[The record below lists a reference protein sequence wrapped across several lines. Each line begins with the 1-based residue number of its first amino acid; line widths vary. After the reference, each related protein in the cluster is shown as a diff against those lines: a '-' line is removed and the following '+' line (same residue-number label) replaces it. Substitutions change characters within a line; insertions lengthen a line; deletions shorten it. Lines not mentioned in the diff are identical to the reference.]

1 MNAMLKSFAA
11 CGMVVLVLLAGLPA
25 AAQNDLGANALRL
38 IEAVKDQDRA
48 AVRSLLE
55 QKAAEKADVNA
66 AQADGATALHWAA
79 YREDIETA
87 DLLIRAGADVNAAN
101 DYGLTPL
108 SMACST
114 RNAAMVEK
122 LLDAGANPNL
132 APWSGVT
139 PLMTAANTGSA
150 DVAALLLA
158 RGADGNA
165 AEPRRGQTALMWAIA
180 AGHPDIARLLIEHG
194 ANVSAR
200 SHQYQE
206 ENFSP
211 MVLEGYSADVPATP
225 QGGFTPL
232 LFAARVGDL
241 ETARLLVSKG
251 ADLNESTPEEGN
263 SLVVATAAGHE
274 DIALFLLEQGA
285 DPNAADAGGI
295 TPLHYAMRD
304 GLKVLHGY
312 DISGA
317 QRLCQSGA
325 GARCLVVEDE
335 AMLSDPRYKTFELTP
350 PEEEKVLP
358 GRNMLNLA
366 KALLA
371 RGAAPNA
378 QLAIP
383 PPQMRLAKKPVVNLT
398 GATPFFL
405 ATASGD
411 LPSMRVLVEARA
423 KPLVGTVISE
433 KEFLKDGHGDDNQI
447 QGNATPLMVA
457 IGMGRQ
463 DDFSTAA
470 EAKALEAA
478 ETLVGLGADVNEATE
493 TGWTPLHAASFLGAN
508 SLIEFLVAR
517 GADPNVKNGCGQTPL
532 SLAEATDA
540 RGLLQRVTPHPATA
554 KLLRSLGAGSGPVS
568 GPVGRCVEGR
578 FGLDYAVKPA
588 TGPTSE

>member
-1 MNAMLKSFAA
+1 MSATRLLTGGVAA
-11 CGMVVLVLLAGLPA
+11 LLLLATFSH
-25 AAQNDLGANALRL
+25 AQSDHRL
-38 IEAVKDQDRA
+38 IQAVKDQDRVA
-48 AVRSLLE
+48 IRSLLE
-55 QKAAEKADVNA
+55 QNADVKA

-79 YREDIETA
+79 YREDIETI
-87 DLLIRAGADVNAAN
+87 DLLIRAGGDVNAAN

-108 SMACST
+108 AIACST
-114 RNAAMVEK
+114 RNAAVVEK
-122 LLDAGANPNL
+122 LLDAGADPNL

-139 PLMTAANTGSA
+139 PLMTAANIGRA
-150 DVAALLLA
+150 DIAGLLIA
-158 RGADGNA
+158 RGADVNA
-165 AEPRRGQTALMWAIA
+165 SEPRRGQTALMWAIA
-180 AGHPDIARLLIEHG
+180 AGHPDVARLLIEHG
-194 ANVSAR
+194 ADVSAR

-211 MVLEGYSADVPATP
+211 MVLEGYGGADVQATP
-225 QGGFTPL
+225 KGGLTPL

-251 ADLNESTPEEGN
+251 ADVNESTPEEGN
-263 SLVVATAAGHE
+263 SLVVAASAGHE
-274 DIALFLLEQGA
+274 DLALFLLEQGA
-285 DPNAADAGGI
+285 DPNAVDGGGI

-335 AMLSDPRYKTFELTP
+335 SMLSDPRYKTFELTP

-378 QLAIP
+378 QLNTT
-383 PPQMRLAKKPVVNLT
+383 PPQLRLAKKPIVNLT

-423 KPLVGTVISE
+423 RPLVGTVISE
-433 KEFLKDGHGDDNQI
+433 KEFYKEGHGDDNQI
-447 QGNATPLMVA
+447 QGNATPLMAA

-463 DDFSTAA
+463 DDFSTTA

-478 ETLVGLGADVNEATE
+478 KILVGLGADVNEATE

-508 SLIEFLVAR
+508 SLIEFLVAS

-540 RGLLQRVTPHPATA
+540 RGLLQRVTAHPETA

-568 GPVGRCVEGR
+568 DPVGRCVEGR
-578 FGLDYAVKPA
+578 FGLDYAVKPSS
-588 TGPTSE
+588 SE

>member
-1 MNAMLKSFAA
+1 MSATTRLLTGVAA
-11 CGMVVLVLLAGLPA
+11 LLLLATFSQAQP
-25 AAQNDLGANALRL
+25 QNDPGVNALRL
-38 IEAVKDQDRA
+38 IQAVKDQDRA

-55 QKAAEKADVNA
+55 QKADVNA
-66 AQADGATALHWAA
+66 AQPDGATALHWAA

-87 DLLIRAGADVNAAN
+87 GLLIRAGADVNAAN
-101 DYGLTPL
+101 EYGLTPL
-108 SMACST
+108 AIACST
-114 RNAAMVEK
+114 RNAAVVGK

-139 PLMTAANTGSA
+139 PLMTAANTGNA
-150 DVAALLLA
+150 EIAGLLIA
-158 RGADGNA
+158 RGAGVNA

-180 AGHPDIARLLIEHG
+180 AGHPGVARLLIEHG

-211 MVLEGYSADVPATP
+211 MVLQGYSADVQVTP

-251 ADLNESTPEEGN
+251 ADVNESTPAEGN
-263 SLVVATAAGHE
+263 SLVVAAAAGHE
-274 DIALFLLEQGA
+274 ELARFLLEQGA
-285 DPNAADAGGI
+285 DPNAVDGGGI
-295 TPLHYAMRD
+295 APLHYAMRD

-358 GRNMLNLA
+358 GRNMLDLA

-371 RGAAPNA
+371 HGAAPNA
-378 QLAIP
+378 QLNTP

-433 KEFLKDGHGDDNQI
+433 KEFFKDGHGDDNQI

-463 DDFSTAA
+463 DDFSAAA

-478 ETLVGLGADVNEATE
+478 KILVGLGADVNAATE

-508 SLIEFLVAR
+508 SLIEFLVSQ
-517 GADPNVKNGCGQTPL
+517 GANPNVKNGCGQTPL

-540 RGLLQRVTPHPATA
+540 RGLLQRVTAHPETA
-554 KLLRSLGAGSGPVS
+554 KLLRSLGAGSGSVS

-578 FGLDYAVKPA
+578 FGLDYAVKPSS
-588 TGPTSE
+588 SE

>member
-1 MNAMLKSFAA
+1 MSATRLLVGGVAA
-11 CGMVVLVLLAGLPA
+11 LLLLTTLSH
-25 AAQNDLGANALRL
+25 AQTDLRL
-38 IEAVKDQDRA
+38 IHAVKDQDRA
-48 AVRSLLE
+48 AVRSLLD
-55 QKAAEKADVNA
+55 QKADVKV

-79 YREDIETA
+79 YREDLETA
-87 DLLIRAGADVNAAN
+87 DLLLRAGADVNAAN
-101 DYGLTPL
+101 EYGITPL
-108 SMACST
+108 SIACST
-114 RNAAMVEK
+114 RNVAMARK

-139 PLMTAANTGSA
+139 PLMTAANTGNA
-150 DVAALLLA
+150 EIAGLLLA
-158 RGADGNA
+158 RGADVNA

-180 AGHPDIARLLIEHG
+180 AGHPDIARLLIERG

-200 SHQYQE
+200 SHQHRE

-211 MVLEGYSADVPATP
+211 MVLEGYAADVQATP
-225 QGGFTPL
+225 KGGLTPL

-251 ADLNESTPEEGN
+251 ADVNESTPEEGN
-263 SLVVATAAGHE
+263 SLVIAAAAGHE
-274 DIALFLLEQGA
+274 ALAVFLLEQGA
-285 DPNAADAGGI
+285 DPNAVDGGGI

-335 AMLSDPRYKTFELTP
+335 AMLKDPRYATFELTP

-358 GRNMLNLA
+358 GRNMLGLA

-378 QLAIP
+378 QLNTP
-383 PPQMRLAKKPVVNLT
+383 PPQMRLAKKPIVNLT

-411 LPSMRVLVEARA
+411 LPSMRTLVEARA

-433 KEFLKDGHGDDNQI
+433 KEFFKEGHGDDNQI

-463 DDFSTAA
+463 DDFSSAG

-478 ETLVGLGADVNEATE
+478 KTLVELGADVNEATE

-517 GADPNVKNGCGQTPL
+517 GANPNVKNGCGQTPL

-554 KLLRSLGAGSGPVS
+554 KLLRSLGAGSGAVS

-578 FGLDYAVKPA
+578 FGLDYAVKPSS
-588 TGPTSE
+588 SE

>member
-1 MNAMLKSFAA
+1 MNAMLKSLTA
-11 CGMVVLVLLAGLPA
+11 CGVAVLVLLAGFPA
-25 AAQNDLGANALRL
+25 AAPGQNNNPDLRL
-38 IEAVKDQDRA
+38 IQAVKDQDRA
-48 AVRSLLE
+48 AILSLLG
-55 QKAAEKADVNA
+55 QKAGVKA
-66 AQADGATALHWAA
+66 AQSDGATALHWAA
-79 YREDIETA
+79 YREDSETA
-87 DLLIRAGADVNAAN
+87 DLLIRAGADLNAAN
-101 DYGLTPL
+101 EYGLTPL
-108 SMACST
+108 ALACST

-122 LLDAGANPNL
+122 LLAAGANPNL

-139 PLMTAANTGSA
+139 PLMTAANTGQA
-150 DVAALLLA
+150 DIAALLIA
-158 RGADGNA
+158 RGADVNA

-180 AGHPDIARLLIEHG
+180 GGHQDVARLLIERG

-200 SHQYQE
+200 SHRFQE

-211 MVLEGYSADVPATP
+211 MVLEGYSADVQATP

-232 LFAARVGDL
+232 LFAARLGDL

-251 ADLNESTPEEGN
+251 ADVNESTPEEG
-263 SLVVATAAGHE
+263 SALVVAAAAGHE
-274 DIALFLLEQGA
+274 DLATFLVEQGA
-285 DPNAADAGGI
+285 DPNVADAGGI

-371 RGAAPNA
+371 HGAAPNA
-378 QLAIP
+378 QLNTP

-411 LPSMRVLVEARA
+411 LSSMRTLVEARA

-433 KEFLKDGHGDDNQI
+433 KEFSKEGHGDDNQI

-463 DDFSTAA
+463 DDFSSSA

-478 ETLVGLGADVNEATE
+478 KTLVELGANVNEATE
-493 TGWTPLHAASFLGAN
+493 TGWTPLHAASFLGAD
-508 SLIEFLVAR
+508 SLIEFLVAK
-517 GADPNVKNGCGQTPL
+517 GASPNVKNGCGQTPL

-540 RGLLQRVTPHPATA
+540 RGSDLVAARII
-554 KLLRSLGAGSGPVS
+554 R
-568 GPVGRCVEGR
+568 
-578 FGLDYAVKPA
+578 
-588 TGPTSE
+588 TSARRA

>member
-1 MNAMLKSFAA
+1 MSATTRLLTGVAA
-11 CGMVVLVLLAGLPA
+11 LLLLATFSHA
-25 AAQNDLGANALRL
+25 QSQNDPGVNALRL
-38 IEAVKDQDRA
+38 IQAVKDQDRA

-55 QKAAEKADVNA
+55 QKADVNA
-66 AQADGATALHWAA
+66 AQPDGATALHWAA

-87 DLLIRAGADVNAAN
+87 GLLIRAGADVNAAN
-101 DYGLTPL
+101 EYGLTPL
-108 SMACST
+108 AIACST
-114 RNAAMVEK
+114 RNAAVVGK

-139 PLMTAANTGSA
+139 PLMTAANTGNA
-150 DVAALLLA
+150 EIAGLLIA
-158 RGADGNA
+158 RGAGVNA

-180 AGHPDIARLLIEHG
+180 AGYPGVARLLIEHG

-211 MVLEGYSADVPATP
+211 MVLQGYSADVQVTP

-251 ADLNESTPEEGN
+251 ADVNESTPAEGN
-263 SLVVATAAGHE
+263 SLVVAAAAGHE
-274 DIALFLLEQGA
+274 ELARFLLEQGA
-285 DPNAADAGGI
+285 DPNAVDGGGI
-295 TPLHYAMRD
+295 APLHYAMRD

-358 GRNMLNLA
+358 GRNMLDLA

-371 RGAAPNA
+371 HGAAPNA
-378 QLAIP
+378 QLNTP

-433 KEFLKDGHGDDNQI
+433 KEFFKDGHGDDNQI

-463 DDFSTAA
+463 DDFSAAA

-478 ETLVGLGADVNEATE
+478 KILVGLGADVNEATE

-508 SLIEFLVAR
+508 SLIEFLVSQ
-517 GADPNVKNGCGQTPL
+517 GANPNVKNGCGQTPL

-540 RGLLQRVTPHPATA
+540 RGLLQRVTAHPETA
-554 KLLRSLGAGSGPVS
+554 KLLRSLGAGSGSVS

-578 FGLDYAVKPA
+578 FGLDYAVKPSS
-588 TGPTSE
+588 SE

>member
-1 MNAMLKSFAA
+1 
-11 CGMVVLVLLAGLPA
+11 
-25 AAQNDLGANALRL
+25 
-38 IEAVKDQDRA
+38 
-48 AVRSLLE
+48 
-55 QKAAEKADVNA
+55 
-66 AQADGATALHWAA
+66 
-79 YREDIETA
+79 
-87 DLLIRAGADVNAAN
+87 
-101 DYGLTPL
+101 
-108 SMACST
+108 
-114 RNAAMVEK
+114 
-122 LLDAGANPNL
+122 
-132 APWSGVT
+132 
-139 PLMTAANTGSA
+139 
-150 DVAALLLA
+150 
-158 RGADGNA
+158 
-165 AEPRRGQTALMWAIA
+165 
-180 AGHPDIARLLIEHG
+180 
-194 ANVSAR
+194 
-200 SHQYQE
+200 
-206 ENFSP
+206 
-211 MVLEGYSADVPATP
+211 MVLQGYSADVQVTP

-251 ADLNESTPEEGN
+251 ADVNESTPAEGN
-263 SLVVATAAGHE
+263 SLVVAAAAGHE
-274 DIALFLLEQGA
+274 ELARFLLEQGA
-285 DPNAADAGGI
+285 DPNAVDGGGI
-295 TPLHYAMRD
+295 APLHYAMRD

-358 GRNMLNLA
+358 GRNMLDLA

-371 RGAAPNA
+371 HGAAPNA
-378 QLAIP
+378 QLNTP

-433 KEFLKDGHGDDNQI
+433 KEFFKDGHGDDNQI

-463 DDFSTAA
+463 DDFSAAA

-478 ETLVGLGADVNEATE
+478 KILVGLGADVNEATE

-508 SLIEFLVAR
+508 SLIEFLVSQ
-517 GADPNVKNGCGQTPL
+517 GANPNVKNGCGQTPL

-540 RGLLQRVTPHPATA
+540 RGLLQRVTAHPETA
-554 KLLRSLGAGSGPVS
+554 KLLRSLGAGSGSVS

-578 FGLDYAVKPA
+578 FGLDYAVKPSS
-588 TGPTSE
+588 SE